1 MNRKK
6 IDPKDVY
13 YDEEQDT
20 CFEFPCEFPIK
31 AMGRTGDELEA
42 AVLEIINRHV
52 EDLTEGAVKFNQ
64 SSNGKF
70 TSITIT
76 FTAHSKDHLDKL
88 YVELTACDHVLY
100 CL

>member
-1 MNRKK
+1 MKRKK
-6 IDPKDVY
+6 IDPNDIY
-13 YDEEQDT
+13 YDKEQKT
-20 CFEFPCEFPIK
+20 AFEFPCQFPIK
-31 AMGRTGDELEA
+31 AMGRTGDELHQ
-42 AVLEIINRHV
+42 AVLEIAHIHI
-52 EDLTEGAVKFNQ
+52 EDLTEETIKFNV

-88 YVELTACDHVLY
+88 YIDLTACEHVLY